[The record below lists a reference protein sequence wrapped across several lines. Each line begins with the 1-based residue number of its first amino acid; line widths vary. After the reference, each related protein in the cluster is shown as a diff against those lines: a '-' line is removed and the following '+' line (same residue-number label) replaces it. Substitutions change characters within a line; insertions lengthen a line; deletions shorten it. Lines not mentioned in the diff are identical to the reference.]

1 MYNQAQTDGI
11 EKLKNHLSEWVEGLI
26 QPNGSTSWVKINF
39 ESDFDYKLNFIGRD
53 VT

>member
-26 QPNGSTSWVKINF
+26 QPNGSASQVKINF
-39 ESDFDYKLNFIGRD
+39 GSDFDYKLKFTGRD